1 MVEKILEVLK
11 TVARKKLLLIIATA
25 GIAVVLVVF
34 FGLKIF
40 RRVFVATPEKAASI
54 VTQALTI
61 SVPEGAYNRQKSFEI
76 KRITLSNLHPQLS
89 TVFVSEV
96 YEVSPTDRIEEFAM
110 RPVVIRYRLP
120 KNLYLGEEY
129 GNVKLAYIPNLSEP
143 IYRTLGGAHI
153 DMDESGAYV
162 EVEAFHASV
171 IGIIADVPQK
181 QKLGLQLIKENSK
194 SVEPVLLLVPDMDR
208 NFLGFVPSTFKQEI
222 NLWDEI
228 FPNRTIMYY
237 EYPIVSTKSKS
248 YMNGFRQFS
257 RTSTLSSYLL
267 YEAEKLAA
275 ELMRLKSLDFDILA
289 HGIGGLIARLAVE
302 RHPEIRNV
310 RKIVLVS
317 TPNKGTNVV
326 NPIYFGTLFFDKP
339 SNIVATNFGLD
350 RSIVDSIKSHLLFYL
365 ESIGPIYREISVS
378 SQLLNLL
385 GSPRKDIEYLCVA
398 GNSPPMSINVKGT
411 PIEIFY
417 PELASEVGDG
427 VVTLQSAKIDG
438 VEFFVAEGSF
448 FDCYLSSRFQEKI
461 KTFLAYQPLKIPQY
475 KAETYPEKVS
485 GARES
490 ESIQKTTQSLQIK
503 VPNSFTVA
511 QFMKRTKTL
520 QLQNAID
527 IFQVN
532 SKILIQR
539 DDGLYD
545 IGSKLLYRGEL
556 RYAHVVSGKL
566 GFFSDKS
573 AVLYDGNRFSRVDNV
588 NLLNNFVDV
597 LVSDIGIFGVA
608 KEKKLVFY
616 KWENQWKRLADLPGE
631 YAKFVDGDFP
641 HLLTNEAV
649 YVISSTD
656 GSLKELLNSS
666 QINAKGR
673 SVDFTA
679 CVRKENLLILGLR
692 SYSVVFY
699 DLSTK
704 AQFIVA
710 EGWIDPIFM
719 GFGDRYLFICGNSS
733 ALLFDQKSMNVK
745 GEIHKFNGT
754 LRKILPTA
762 REVYA
767 LVDRRIEV
775 YELPQ

>member
-1 MVEKILEVLK
+1 MEKVLELLK
-11 TVARKKLLLIIATA
+11 TVLRKKLLLIIAAT
-25 GIAVVLVVF
+25 GVAVVLVVF
-34 FGLKIF
+34 FGLKVF
-40 RRVFVATPEKAASI
+40 KRTFVATPEKAAS
-54 VTQALTI
+54 VVAQALTI

-76 KRITLSNLHPQLS
+76 KRISPSNLHPQLS

-96 YEVSPTDRIEEFAM
+96 YEVSPIDKIEEFAM
-110 RPVVIRYRLP
+110 KPVVIRYRLP

-129 GNVKLAYIPNLSEP
+129 GNVKLAYIPNLAEP
-143 IYRTLGGAHI
+143 IYRTFGGAYI

-162 EVEAFHASV
+162 EVEAFHASA

-194 SVEPVLLLVPDMDR
+194 SVEPALLLVPDVDR

-222 NLWDEI
+222 NLWDEL

-248 YMNGFRQFS
+248 YMNGFKQFS

-275 ELMRLKSLDFDILA
+275 ELLRLKSLDFDILA
-289 HGIGGLIARLAVE
+289 HGVGGLIARLAVE
-302 RHPEIRNV
+302 RHPEIKNV

-350 RSIVDSIKSHLLFYL
+350 RSIVDSMKSHLLFYL

-378 SQLLNLL
+378 SQLLSLL
-385 GSPRKDIEYLCVA
+385 NTPRQDIEYLCVV
-398 GNSPPMSINVKGT
+398 GNKPPMSINVKGT
-411 PIEIFY
+411 PIENFY
-417 PELASEVGDG
+417 PELATGVGDG
-427 VVTLQSAKIDG
+427 VVTLQSAKIEG
-438 VEFFVAEGSF
+438 VEFFTVDGSF
-448 FDCYLSSRFQEKI
+448 FDCYLSSKFQEKV
-461 KTFLAYQPLKIPQY
+461 KGFLAYQPEKIPQY
-475 KAETYPEKVS
+475 KAETYPEKLS

-490 ESIQKTTQSLQIK
+490 ESVQKPPQPLQIK
-503 VPNSFTVA
+503 VPNSFTVT

-520 QLQNAID
+520 QLQNVID

-532 SKILIQR
+532 SKILVQR

-545 IGSKLLYRGEL
+545 INSKLLYRGEF

-566 GFFSDKS
+566 GFFSGKS
-573 AVLYDGNRFSRVDNV
+573 AFLYDGNKFSRVDNV
-588 NLLNNFVDV
+588 NLLSNFVDV

-608 KEKKLVFY
+608 KEKELVFY
-616 KWENQWKRLADLPGE
+616 KWENQWKKLADLPGE
-631 YAKFVDGDFP
+631 YAKFVDGDYP

-666 QINAKGR
+666 QINAKGK
-673 SVDFTA
+673 SVDFTTF
-679 CVRKENLLILGLR
+679 VRRENLLVLGLR

-699 DLSTK
+699 DLSTR
-704 AQFIVA
+704 AQSIVA
-710 EGWIDPIFM
+710 EGWIDPIFI
-719 GFGDRYLFICGNSS
+719 GSGDRYLFVCGNSS
-733 ALLFDQKSMNVK
+733 VLFFDQKTMNVK

-754 LRKILPTA
+754 VRKILPA
-762 REVYA
+762 AKEVYA